1 MPPGSQGRS
10 NWVVP
15 VQRGRWRCRCHPG
28 WSGSGT
34 EGGGGSDGL
43 WEGEGMDMYYEGGV
57 FRRLK
62 LYVQEPIT
70 RVMGSWYVIGLLE
83 PVGQLLEF

>member
-1 MPPGSQGRS
+1 
-10 NWVVP
+10 
-15 VQRGRWRCRCHPG
+15 
-28 WSGSGT
+28 
-34 EGGGGSDGL
+34 
-43 WEGEGMDMYYEGGV
+43 MDMYYEGGV

>member
-15 VQRGRWRCRCHPG
+15 VQRGQWRCRCHLG

-57 FRRLK
+57 FRRRLK
-62 LYVQEPIT
+62 L
-70 RVMGSWYVIGLLE
+70 YVIGLLE